1 MNMKGVGDFTTIV
14 LIFVFVFLLL
24 ALIKIFHN
32 LWWVPT
38 RFQKFLSLQGVNG
51 PPYKFI
57 QGNTKEILTMMKAAK
72 AKPISELSNFIF
84 PKLQPNIHYWAN
96 LYGKVYLQWYG
107 TRALLVILEPELV
120 KEILINKE
128 GAYIKQN
135 WSLYVKKILGDGL
148 AMSQG
153 EKWTKMRKLANFAF
167 HGESLKGMTPAM
179 IASVETMLEKW
190 NCDEGKEIEVYEEF
204 RLLTA
209 EVISRTAFGS
219 SYKEGS
225 AIFEMLAKLSLLAS
239 RNMLTVRLPGIS
251 KIFKTKDEREAEKLE
266 KTIHQSIV
274 ELIKKRE
281 DKVMNKDA
289 DNYGNDFLGLLV
301 KANHDDN
308 ISQRISID
316 DVVDECKTF
325 YFAGQET
332 TNSWL
337 AWTILLLS
345 IHTEW
350 QEEARKEVFTIFG
363 KQNPNLD
370 GIPKLKILNQ
380 IIHESLRLYPSL
392 TSLARKTR
400 KEVRLGHLNLPAN
413 AIILISILSLHH
425 DPEIWGHDSHLFKPE
440 RFSQGVAKATKDN
453 MAAFLPFG
461 IGPRSCVG
469 INFAI
474 NEAKIV
480 LTMILQRYSFT
491 LSPTYV
497 HSPLSI
503 ITNRPQYGVQ
513 VMLQLI

>member
-38 RFQKFLSLQGVNG
+38 QFQKFLSLQGVNG

-72 AKPISELSNFIF
+72 TKPISELSNIIF

-204 RLLTA
+204 KLLTA

-225 AIFEMLAKLSLLAS
+225 AIFEMLAKLSL
-239 RNMLTVRLPGIS
+239 
-251 KIFKTKDEREAEKLE
+251 EAEKLE

-350 QEEARKEVFTIFG
+350 QEEARKE
-363 KQNPNLD
+363 
-370 GIPKLKILNQ
+370 LNQ

-453 MAAFLPFG
+453 MVAFLPFG
-461 IGPRSCVG
+461 MGPRSCVG

-513 VMLQLI
+513 VMLQSI